1 MDMMSSFRSLVGF
14 AACAAGAVV
23 MAALG
28 YYFRHKCGHEERRTE
43 AFEGTPVHEGFSQ
56 GCSQTVQAT
65 MWWPGD
71 QIFSFIVLYPVQI
84 VSSGF
89 LQSSDGHKDTQM
101 DKANPE
107 GCLAKAEEE
116 EDEEEDEVSV
126 VQLNSEELHVLNL
139 EDKVMELEK
148 LLSELHRESEIKSKE
163 LEQERQAHRVLKEKY
178 TEMEVVGQNE
188 GLLKSCLDEAEER
201 AKIAVESNA
210 QLERENSNLKN
221 QVKTLHGSVEKLE
234 GELHE
239 TQQMCEQI
247 LKGQQSE
254 LTNLE
259 CGSRVRE
266 ELLFKELERE
276 QKFYCTL
283 WVNYKNTVSC
293 LDEAEERVKI
303 AVESNAQL
311 EYQNSVL
318 LEQRKTLQ
326 DSVERLEEQLCE
338 THGKGAKLL
347 KSTLKNENVFL
358 KDRVQTLVESGQTL
372 ERQLHETQRL
382 YEEMLSE
389 RERERTDHRTLLSQ
403 YEHIKGSLAE
413 FQKKAENA
421 QDCRTLEKEMFCKSH

>member
-43 AFEGTPVHEGFSQ
+43 AFEGTPVHE
-56 GCSQTVQAT
+56 
-65 MWWPGD
+65 D
-71 QIFSFIVLYPVQI
+71 PVQI

-266 ELLFKELERE
+266 ELLFKVARESEMKSEELERE